1 LAAVS
6 EQDLDTATALLP
18 LAEKPCL
25 QMVPVEMAIAALVGK
40 ATSEPVIV
48 LWEKGGVLLFLL
60 IADGMIEARIREN
73 VNEENRDQV
82 IARAEARL
90 RASAGQSVEGRE
102 IFLTLY
108 MGDLCGQ
115 VMELREEAVEVFEK
129 KLAKLYRGSKNV
141 DSNTVLRSPELFGL
155 PFVDEDWNFLEK
167 NYQERVQAWRYARP
181 AAATAGLIGIAFA
194 LVGGVQH
201 LQALSAASDFDTK
214 QSQLRQTQVEIGRI
228 MPSEQAMAMVR
239 SGLQVQV
246 QSLNEVRLD
255 YMLDWLTHL
264 LPKGL
269 TIRSLVVEPEPPPRQ
284 GRKALTVNYKPG
296 QKPFLVNME
305 IILAETSLDAAEASS
320 AELVRRLSRRLDIVE
335 SRLAVQAPEPGVAR
349 NVVLVV
355 NAKAQ
360 AVKF

>member
-1 LAAVS
+1 
-6 EQDLDTATALLP
+6 
-18 LAEKPCL
+18 
-25 QMVPVEMAIAALVGK
+25 
-40 ATSEPVIV
+40 
-48 LWEKGGVLLFLL
+48 
-60 IADGMIEARIREN
+60 
-73 VNEENRDQV
+73 
-82 IARAEARL
+82 
-90 RASAGQSVEGRE
+90 
-102 IFLTLY
+102 
-108 MGDLCGQ
+108 
-115 VMELREEAVEVFEK
+115 
-129 KLAKLYRGSKNV
+129 
-141 DSNTVLRSPELFGL
+141 
-155 PFVDEDWNFLEK
+155 
-167 NYQERVQAWRYARP
+167 
-181 AAATAGLIGIAFA
+181 
-194 LVGGVQH
+194 
-201 LQALSAASDFDTK
+201 
-214 QSQLRQTQVEIGRI
+214 
-228 MPSEQAMAMVR
+228 MAMVR